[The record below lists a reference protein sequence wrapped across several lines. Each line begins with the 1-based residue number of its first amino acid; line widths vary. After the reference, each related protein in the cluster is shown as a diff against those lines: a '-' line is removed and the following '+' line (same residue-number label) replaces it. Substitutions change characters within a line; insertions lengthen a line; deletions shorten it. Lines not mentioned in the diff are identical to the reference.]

1 MKHLHPRCPVIVTV
15 FAIQNELQCMGMAM
29 DMIMYDPCYVDVYA
43 CIIWSQ

>member
-29 DMIMYDPCYVDVYA
+29 DMIMYDMLC
-43 CIIWSQ
+43 